1 MPLPFEV
8 QKLWLIASPLTPS
21 YQDSSLTLILFGRVP
36 SPFNVVLFSA
46 RKKRSC
52 DSMDTKE
59 AKIIDP
65 YMENEFYET
74 VKNNLPIT
82 KVEINHK

>member
-1 MPLPFEV
+1 
-8 QKLWLIASPLTPS
+8 
-21 YQDSSLTLILFGRVP
+21 
-36 SPFNVVLFSA
+36 
-46 RKKRSC
+46 
-52 DSMDTKE
+52 MDTKE
-59 AKIIDP
+59 TKIIDP